1 MVPKASKVM
10 SCKSERIVG
19 YLFSLERFDRLEV
32 HSFLLAGWH
41 AVDIC
46 AHSAIWVQSSSASL
60 KGGYAEWDN
69 LELHCLGTEDSE
81 IIVKPTLCLDWKR
94 MLSKHV
100 CMLLVSWSSHGSLND
115 DGESNVLEGIQN
127 LELLTDLRETLWR
140 KVEVVFD

>member
-81 IIVKPTLCLDWKR
+81 IIAKPTLCLDWKR

-100 CMLLVSWSSHGSLND
+100 YMLLVSWSSHGSLND